1 MHNYIHTHGPHTYI
15 KKLDISAFIWPIIWT
30 YIKRWIK
37 YMGGNINEHDTFFNF
52 ISKWGRESTQV
63 VPCGVVT
70 RKGKI
75 PTLCWQDSKQ
85 TDLCSVNITPNPSS
99 YNNNKIVQNFQ
110 IASQN
115 EDNIFLGS
123 FTSYNLPPPEKKRT
137 ANMIAITRLYLLD
150 GLKTNIA

>member
-115 EDNIFLGS
+115 EDIFLGS